1 MLEGPSKIAQVDS
14 EPAAGHLSLLLIEA
28 YLKLNKNVDEE
39 RSNVNGDDNIDESDT
54 YFTNSLEV
62 MKLVPGVPSTE
73 TSYSKRAKESK
84 SYNELQ
90 DVSKEVWNRLFWAFG
105 NWLKLG
111 HTEGKEQVT
120 VKKVSEAEERE
131 GESNN
136 GNSEKGDH
144 ESDSSDE
151 ESEESD
157 DEMEETEERHVVRVT
172 GLPEMMLLTA
182 MLDPRIHNLIQTMI
196 NEIELAKCANLVCCP
211 FIETATCVRLNKEK
225 VREGSSTKQKKGNKK
240 RKKSKMSQHVANC
253 TVQVELESDEGIN
266 FLLINLSFF
275 SRSIFSHKF
284 SSLEINEK
292 DKPIFALW
300 SKGWKGFGGCDSHCP
315 AKTPSMADI
324 KLGIKASEEYWLK
337 LEELELSDWP
347 EDDHGKKQMDE
358 RLDLQ
363 NMETYDYQY
372 AFQIIKIMEWVNSW
386 NEADEVTE
394 VTRIT
399 LSAYLNSKAAN
410 AMVERFFSTV
420 GLVACSKNMN
430 LHDEKIEMRA
440 LVKANDAII
449 RERLHCEMLELPE
462 SRTHVPYNSEIVY
475 SSRNF
480 RKASKQAK
488 SASSK
493 APEKTSQSSSKT
505 N

>member
-1 MLEGPSKIAQVDS
+1 
-14 EPAAGHLSLLLIEA
+14 
-28 YLKLNKNVDEE
+28 
-39 RSNVNGDDNIDESDT
+39 
-54 YFTNSLEV
+54 
-62 MKLVPGVPSTE
+62 
-73 TSYSKRAKESK
+73 
-84 SYNELQ
+84 
-90 DVSKEVWNRLFWAFG
+90 
-105 NWLKLG
+105 
-111 HTEGKEQVT
+111 
-120 VKKVSEAEERE
+120 
-131 GESNN
+131 
-136 GNSEKGDH
+136 
-144 ESDSSDE
+144 
-151 ESEESD
+151 
-157 DEMEETEERHVVRVT
+157 
-172 GLPEMMLLTA
+172 
-182 MLDPRIHNLIQTMI
+182 
-196 NEIELAKCANLVCCP
+196 
-211 FIETATCVRLNKEK
+211 
-225 VREGSSTKQKKGNKK
+225 
-240 RKKSKMSQHVANC
+240 
-253 TVQVELESDEGIN
+253 
-266 FLLINLSFF
+266 
-275 SRSIFSHKF
+275 
-284 SSLEINEK
+284 
-292 DKPIFALW
+292 
-300 SKGWKGFGGCDSHCP
+300 
-315 AKTPSMADI
+315 MADI

-337 LEELELSDWP
+337 LEEFELSDWP

-493 APEKTSQSSSKT
+493 APKKTSQSSSKK